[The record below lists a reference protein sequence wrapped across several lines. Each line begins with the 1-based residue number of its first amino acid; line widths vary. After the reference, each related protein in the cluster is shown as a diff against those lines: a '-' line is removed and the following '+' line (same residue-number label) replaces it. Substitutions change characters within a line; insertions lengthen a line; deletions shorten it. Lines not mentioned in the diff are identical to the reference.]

1 MIYSNIDI
9 ISKVEAGS
17 ITIANYSDEC
27 MRPSSYLLRM
37 DKKIFRMKK
46 TESFIDTKHTDT
58 SVFFDEIDL
67 DDNGIIIHPGEF
79 ALASSVEMISL
90 DHTVCAELYQ
100 LSCYARIGLG
110 VNFSSCHVA
119 ASFGEKKPSSITF
132 EIINNSCNSIKIY
145 PGVKFCHLRF
155 HDHVTPATKTYNGIY
170 SEKKEAMPANFA
182 LKPAR

>member
-46 TESFIDTKHTDT
+46 TESLIDTKHTDT

-79 ALASSVEMISL
+79 VLASSVEMISL

-119 ASFGEKKPSSITF
+119 ASFGENKPSSITF
-132 EIINNSCNSIKIY
+132 EIINNSC
-145 PGVKFCHLRF
+145 
-155 HDHVTPATKTYNGIY
+155 
-170 SEKKEAMPANFA
+170 
-182 LKPAR
+182 